1 MGHKAA
7 FQLARFCTRSFVGA
21 GLGVAAIETFKGVG
35 GAVPELGPFIGVLHV
50 LAGLLW
56 GISAVGFFVVAIQE
70 FHGGNDETCKCK

>member
-1 MGHKAA
+1 M
-7 FQLARFCTRSFVGA
+7 
-21 GLGVAAIETFKGVG
+21 
-35 GAVPELGPFIGVLHV
+35 PELGPFIGVLHV